1 VDIVYEALHSAL
13 LFLSL
18 HLFLVDQ
25 SYLLDASVTSKFNDL
40 ELTATHILLQPK
52 QCFRLLF
59 EDLLKLK

>member
-13 LFLSL
+13 LFLCL

-25 SYLLDASVTSKFNDL
+25 SHLLDSSVTSKFNDL

-52 QCFRLLF
+52 QCLRLLF